1 MTSKTCVSFLSTKK
15 IRSPISST
23 SLYRA
28 PIATEQ
34 GEAPD
39 QRFKSLPH
47 GCVDH
52 KAVMI

>member
-1 MTSKTCVSFLSTKK
+1 MTSKTCVSFLSK

-28 PIATEQ
+28 PIAMEQ

-39 QRFKSLPH
+39 QCFKSLPH